1 MSKVFITRET
11 VALAR
16 STLPAPQLSSRD
28 VIAVQVMAEDG
39 KPAMIEFERVHAQAG
54 EGNTTWSWEAMT
66 CWQA

>member
-1 MSKVFITRET
+1 MSKVFITCET

-16 STLPAPQLSSRD
+16 GTLPAPQSSSRD
-28 VIAVQVMAEDG
+28 LIAVQVIAEDG
-39 KPAMIEFERVHAQAG
+39 KPAMIEFERVHVQAG